1 MSRRKKSMQTDA
13 LPAGKT
19 LTIGGYD
26 FVFVGSNKGCN
37 CTHYL
42 FRSRRGGYLVSF
54 TDIDMKLGDYER
66 KSMPVSWTPG
76 REATERAREAASDI
90 TAAEVKPKRS
100 PRLLTR
106 GKRSGLAS
114 ELFD

>member
-42 FRSRRGGYLVSF
+42 FRSRRGGYLGSF
-54 TDIDMKLGDYER
+54 PDIDN
-66 KSMPVSWTPG
+66 
-76 REATERAREAASDI
+76 
-90 TAAEVKPKRS
+90 KPQ
-100 PRLLTR
+100 
-106 GKRSGLAS
+106 
-114 ELFD
+114 E